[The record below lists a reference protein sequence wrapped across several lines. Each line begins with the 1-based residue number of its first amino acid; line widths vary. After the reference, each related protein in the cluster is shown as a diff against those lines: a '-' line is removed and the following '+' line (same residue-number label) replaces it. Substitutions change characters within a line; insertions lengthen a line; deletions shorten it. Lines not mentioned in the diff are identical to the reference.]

1 MKLWV
6 ASKLD
11 HNADCVVQEDRL
23 TYVAMQIE
31 FKHEHRQV
39 IKRIKIHE
47 ACVNQSLLLRSEF
60 HTMNY

>member
-1 MKLWV
+1 M

-39 IKRIKIHE
+39 IKRIKLMRL
-47 ACVNQSLLLRSEF
+47 ALTNFCSYDQF